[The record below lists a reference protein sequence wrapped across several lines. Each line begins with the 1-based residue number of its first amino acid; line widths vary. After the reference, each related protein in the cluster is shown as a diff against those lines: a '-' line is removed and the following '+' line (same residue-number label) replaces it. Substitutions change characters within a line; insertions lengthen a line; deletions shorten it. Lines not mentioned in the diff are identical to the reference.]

1 MIISKVITI
10 NEAYRAVGRRT
21 VFLLGDLIPLG
32 MAVDQTGTAEWI
44 AKGIIA
50 VMGPGG
56 YRTRDYIKIGGFL
69 AIIYI
74 VILVAVS
81 WAFYL

>member
-1 MIISKVITI
+1 
-10 NEAYRAVGRRT
+10 
-21 VFLLGDLIPLG
+21 
-32 MAVDQTGTAEWI
+32 
-44 AKGIIA
+44 
-50 VMGPGG
+50 MGPGG

-69 AIIYI
+69 AILYI